1 MVKAKAKSHK
11 EALTWIDEVEVDLAF
26 QFGLL
31 NRFDLPIQTHMIS
44 TRSALITKAQ
54 LQTFGDEIEQ
64 AYTDEKLDAFLK
76 TWSPWVEFQ
85 RPLVQNRKAEAL
97 TRLRQIEALGDKLAD
112 NFEAKTEILQFNLD
126 KALQRFPV
134 DQEPIALCSFLDW
147 AEVSLFKKF
156 SFRMVI
162 LLEKYKDLRSTA
174 QYIMTKDLLS
184 RLNSYFA
191 QKRDQVIVG
200 SPAELHLKEQF
211 RHSVDKIID
220 ASRDCIDQMLLQLQ
234 EIMLNIIADVFTT
247 IHNGNQQQGRL
258 LFRAG
263 HELCKYRM
271 NLLKEICIRQN
282 RHEQH
287 VADLELAIMKE
298 LSTALDDIL
307 GMQGSIFKIGTP
319 YINLLDNVSYRASL
333 VLREFLNEYKPLEYL
348 VKQLKTPHGC
358 MNNLRNELHTW
369 ALTHYGIEDED
380 HPAET
385 DMNPRL
391 VENYNPDTFSDFINS
406 GEWTLAA
413 TFLLLEAN
421 CLITQKQV
429 G

>member
-1 MVKAKAKSHK
+1 
-11 EALTWIDEVEVDLAF
+11 
-26 QFGLL
+26 
-31 NRFDLPIQTHMIS
+31 
-44 TRSALITKAQ
+44 
-54 LQTFGDEIEQ
+54 
-64 AYTDEKLDAFLK
+64 
-76 TWSPWVEFQ
+76 
-85 RPLVQNRKAEAL
+85 
-97 TRLRQIEALGDKLAD
+97 
-112 NFEAKTEILQFNLD
+112 
-126 KALQRFPV
+126 
-134 DQEPIALCSFLDW
+134 
-147 AEVSLFKKF
+147 
-156 SFRMVI
+156 
-162 LLEKYKDLRSTA
+162 
-174 QYIMTKDLLS
+174 MTKDLLS

-191 QKRDQVIVG
+191 QKKEQVIVG

-234 EIMLNIIADVFTT
+234 ELMLNFIAADFTA
-247 IHNGNQQQGRL
+247 IHSGDKQQAQM
-258 LFRAG
+258 LFKAG

-282 RHEQH
+282 CHEQH
-287 VADLELAIMKE
+287 LADLELAIMKE

-319 YINLLDNVSYRASL
+319 YINLLDNVSYKAHL
-333 VLREFLNEYKPLEYL
+333 VLREFLNEYKPLKYL

-358 MNNLRNELHTW
+358 MNNLRNELHAW
-369 ALTHYGIEDED
+369 SLTHYGIEDEDED

-391 VENYNPDTFSDFINS
+391 VENYNTDTFSDFINA

-413 TFLLLEAN
+413 TFLLLEAKG
-421 CLITQKQV
+421 LITQKHV